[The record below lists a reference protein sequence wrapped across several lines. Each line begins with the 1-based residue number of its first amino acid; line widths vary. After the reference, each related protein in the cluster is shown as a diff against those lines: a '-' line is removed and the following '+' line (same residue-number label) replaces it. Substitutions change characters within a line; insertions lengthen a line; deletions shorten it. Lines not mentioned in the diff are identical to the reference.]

1 MRRIKSKNML
11 KVPSICPICS
21 GELRV
26 EVVKCRHCNTT
37 LQNQFGFSVF
47 EKLNDE
53 QTEFVLMFL
62 RCEGSIKDMEKHFK
76 VSYPTIKSRLQDIKK
91 VLELQEVKTAYSNM
105 EILDMVSRGE
115 ITPEQA
121 ADMIKN
127 R

>member
-1 MRRIKSKNML
+1 ML
-11 KVPSICPICS
+11 KVPSICPVC
-21 GELRV
+21 GGDLRV

-62 RCEGSIKDMEKHFK
+62 KYEGSIKEMEKQFK

-91 VLELQEVKTAYSNM
+91 ILNLNEGKTTISNM
-105 EILDMVSRGE
+105 EILDMLSRGE

-127 R
+127 K